1 MRTSSTVANGNMA
14 TEELEPLLEDSE
26 EEKEEIQ
33 DEPERCD
40 AEGTGDGFTLDEV
53 LRLGGTKADYVML
66 YSLNENE
73 ELVDGGKKTAIDDLK
88 EGELEAFINK
98 IGISKYS
105 RILQE
110 NEDCTEKEKQI
121 TKEKEKVDKKSKNKK
136 NEGLKKKFHDGKDE
150 QKELP
155 GKNGK
160 KKLIQDNEVSSTS
173 GLPGRKAKQQVT
185 FEFQPKTYLLI
196 KPGGKWYDVE
206 YTNEHSSKPQDE
218 SFIAQYRNLAKQLY
232 EHETNLY
239 RNKKNIQ
246 KGANSTWMKTVVT
259 TGTLVDR
266 MAAMTLMVQDAPVH
280 TLHFVEALVNQIK
293 KKGSRRQCLMALST
307 LTELLVSDL
316 LPDNRKLRT
325 FSQHPFKNLQELAS
339 GNKDAQDKRLILWYF
354 EHLLKHYFAE
364 FVQALETLAHD
375 TVQATKA
382 RALATVH
389 EILCNKPEQEKAL
402 LVQLVN
408 KLGDPQY
415 KLATKASY
423 LLETLLHKHPN
434 MKMVV
439 CCEVERLLYRPNI
452 SLKAQYYAICFLNQM
467 VLSHE
472 ESDLAGKLIAVYFSF
487 FHAYV
492 KKTELDSKMLSA
504 LLSGVNRAFPYSKMD
519 DEKIMEQMD
528 TLFRVVHV
536 VNFTTSVQ
544 ALMLLFQVMDSQQA
558 ISNRYYVALYRK
570 LLDPELAQYS
580 KQAMFLNLL
589 YKSLKSDVV
598 LCRIKAFIKRILQAA
613 CGQTPAF
620 ICGALYL
627 ISEILKLKPG
637 IRVLLQ
643 EHEESDEEEH
653 FKDVDDSDEEKF
665 EDLDEKIMEKKSD
678 EGAKCIAAAKG
689 QEMEVQNT
697 IVYRKTESTASGSW
711 LHYKNQGGKCLG
723 SYDPLHRNPLSC
735 GADRTGL
742 WELKKLSEHFHPSV
756 ALFATTILQGNQ
768 IQYSGDPL
776 QDFTLMR
783 FLDRFVYRNPKQHK
797 GKENTDSVVMQP
809 KQKLLLNDVRN
820 LPVNSQKFI
829 EQRESQIP
837 VDEIFFH
844 RYYKR
849 LNATQKL
856 RRFRGDEEPVEDV
869 DDDEFEQVLDFYEGD
884 KSFETLIDDSLDF
897 ASNMKQKSS
906 KVAKGV
912 EEQANSDLDEDDM
925 AGLDDEEISLGSL
938 DEEDFGEMVGE
949 EGGVFMDEPDDDTK
963 DLEDNQIEAFE
974 EVDSATTIKRRNKS
988 DKRKS
993 EDLDFAKFVTGKK
1006 QKKGFKDDADMFA
1019 AAEEFGYL
1027 LDENAGSKFDN
1038 IGINAM
1044 ANKDKASMKQL
1055 QWESDR
1061 DAWIRG
1067 KDTQTLRKQKKKF
1080 KAMKL
1085 KNKQKRFL
1093 NKNVY

>member
-1 MRTSSTVANGNMA
+1 
-14 TEELEPLLEDSE
+14 
-26 EEKEEIQ
+26 
-33 DEPERCD
+33 
-40 AEGTGDGFTLDEV
+40 
-53 LRLGGTKADYVML
+53 ML
-66 YSLNENE
+66 SSLNENE

-88 EGELEAFINK
+88 EGELEAFISK
-98 IGISKYS
+98 LGISKYS
-105 RILQE
+105 QNLLEE
-110 NEDCTEKEKQI
+110 NDDEHTKKEKQVK
-121 TKEKEKVDKKSKNKK
+121 KEKEKVDKKGKKNK
-136 NEGLKKKFHDGKDE
+136 NEGLKEKFPAGKGHKELSGKD
-150 QKELP
+150 
-155 GKNGK
+155 GK

-173 GLPGRKAKQQVT
+173 GLLGRKAKQQVT
-185 FEFQPKTYLLI
+185 FEFQPKAYLLI
-196 KPGGKWYDVE
+196 KPGGKWYDVG
-206 YTNEHSSKPQDE
+206 YTNEHSSEPQDE
-218 SFIAQYRNLAKQLY
+218 PLVTQYRNLAKQLY
-232 EHETNLY
+232 DHETNRY
-239 RNKKNIQ
+239 RSKKNIQ

-259 TGTLVDR
+259 TGTLADR
-266 MAAMTLMVQDAPVH
+266 MAAMTLLMQDAPVH
-280 TLHFVEALVNQIK
+280 TLHFVEVLVNQIK

-307 LTELLVSDL
+307 LTELLISDL

-325 FSQHPFKNLQELAS
+325 FSQHPFKNLEELAS
-339 GNKDAQDKRLILWYF
+339 GNKDARDKRLILWYF
-354 EHLLKHYFAE
+354 EHLLKHHVAE

-389 EILCNKPEQEKAL
+389 ELLCNKPEQEKAL
-402 LVQLVN
+402 LIQLVN

-434 MKMVV
+434 MKTVV

-492 KKTELDSKMLSA
+492 KKAELDSKMLSA

-544 ALMLLFQVMDSQQA
+544 ALMLLFQVMESQQA

-570 LLDPELAQYS
+570 LLDPGLAQCS

-589 YKSLKSDVV
+589 YKSLKSDLV
-598 LCRIKAFIKRILQAA
+598 LRRVKAFIKRILQAT

-637 IRVLLQ
+637 IQVLLQ
-643 EHEESDEEEH
+643 EYGESDEEEH
-653 FKDVDDSDEEKF
+653 FKDVDDSDEEEKF
-665 EDLDEKIMEKKSD
+665 EDLCEEKVEKKSED
-678 EGAKCIAAAKG
+678 EGEKCIDADKG
-689 QEMEVQNT
+689 QMVVPKT
-697 IVYRKTESTASGSW
+697 IVAGKQESTASGSW
-711 LHYKNQGGKCLG
+711 LHHKNREGGKCLAN
-723 SYDPLHRNPLSC
+723 YDPLHRNPLSC
-735 GADRTGL
+735 GADRTSL
-742 WELKKLSEHFHPSV
+742 WELRKLSEHFHPSV
-756 ALFATTILQGNQ
+756 ALFATTILQGDQ
-768 IQYSGDPL
+768 VQYSGDPL

-829 EQRESQIP
+829 EREESQIP

-849 LNATQKL
+849 LNASQKL
-856 RRFRGDEEPVEDV
+856 RRLRRDNEPVEDV
-869 DDDEFEQVLDFYEGD
+869 DDDEFDQLLDSYEGD
-884 KSFETLIDDSLDF
+884 KYFETLIDDNLDF
-897 ASNMKQKSS
+897 ASNIKQKSS
-906 KVAKGV
+906 KDVKGID
-912 EEQANSDLDEDDM
+912 EQANSDLDEDDM
-925 AGLDDEEISLGSL
+925 GDLDDEEVSLGSL
-938 DEEDFGEMVGE
+938 DEEDFGEAMGG
-949 EGGVFMDEPDDDTK
+949 GGVFMDEPDDDTE
-963 DLEDNQIEAFE
+963 DLEDNEMEAFE
-974 EVDSATTIKRRNKS
+974 ETDSTATIKKS
-988 DKRKS
+988 SKSSGKRKKG
-993 EDLDFAKFVTGKK
+993 EDLDFAKFVAGKK
-1006 QKKGFKDDADMFA
+1006 QKKGFKDDSNMFA
-1019 AAEEFGYL
+1019 AAEEFSYL
-1027 LDENAGSKFDN
+1027 LDENTGSKFDN

-1067 KDTQTLRKQKKKF
+1067 KDTQTLRKQKKTF
-1080 KAMKL
+1080 KAKKL
-1085 KNKQKRFL
+1085 QNKQKRFL
-1093 NKNVY
+1093 NKHR

>member
-1 MRTSSTVANGNMA
+1 MA
-14 TEELEPLLEDSE
+14 AEELEPLFEEGLEAEGDEES
-26 EEKEEIQ
+26 EEKE
-33 DEPERCD
+33 D
-40 AEGTGDGFTLDEV
+40 EGTDDGFTLGEV

-66 YSLNENE
+66 SSLNENE
-73 ELVDGGKKTAIDDLK
+73 DLVDGGKKTAIDDLK
-88 EGELEAFINK
+88 EGELQAFITK

-105 RILQE
+105 KILLEE
-110 NEDCTEKEKQI
+110 NDEEHAKKEKQVK
-121 TKEKEKVDKKSKNKK
+121 KEKEKVDKNK
-136 NEGLKKKFHDGKDE
+136 NEGLKEKFQDGKGDK
-150 QKELP
+150 KELP
-155 GKNGK
+155 GKDGK
-160 KKLIQDNEVSSTS
+160 KKRIQDNEVSSTS
-173 GLPGRKAKQQVT
+173 GLLGKKAKQQLS
-185 FEFQPKTYLLI
+185 FEFQPKPYILI
-196 KPGGKWYDVE
+196 KPGGKWYDAG
-206 YTNEHSSKPQDE
+206 YTSEHSSELQDE
-218 SFIAQYRNLAKQLY
+218 PFVSQYRNLAKQLY

-239 RNKKNIQ
+239 RSKKNMQ
-246 KGANSTWMKTVVT
+246 KGTNSTWMKTVVT
-259 TGTLVDR
+259 TGTLADR
-266 MAAMTLMVQDAPVH
+266 MAAMTLLVQDAPVH

-293 KKGSRRQCLMALST
+293 KKGSRRQCLMALNT
-307 LTELLVSDL
+307 LTELLMSDL

-325 FSQHPFKNLQELAS
+325 FSQHPFKNLEELAS
-339 GNKDAQDKRLILWYF
+339 GNRDARDKRLILWYF
-354 EHLLKHYFAE
+354 EHLLKHHFAE
-364 FVQALETLAHD
+364 FVQALETLSHD

-389 EILCNKPEQEKAL
+389 EMLCNKPEQEKAL
-402 LVQLVN
+402 LIQLVN

-434 MKMVV
+434 MKTVV
-439 CCEVERLLYRPNI
+439 CYEVERLLYRPNI
-452 SLKAQYYAICFLNQM
+452 NPKAQYYAICFLNQM

-492 KKTELDSKMLSA
+492 KKAELDSKMLSA
-504 LLSGVNRAFPYSKMD
+504 LLSGVNRAFPYSKTD
-519 DEKIMEQMD
+519 DEKIMGQMD

-544 ALMLLFQVMDSQQA
+544 ALMLLYQVMDSQQA

-570 LLDPELAQYS
+570 LLDPGLAQCS
-580 KQAMFLNLL
+580 KQSMFLNLL

-598 LCRIKAFIKRILQAA
+598 LRRVKAFIKRILQAS

-643 EHEESDEEEH
+643 EHGESDEEEH
-653 FKDVDDSDEEKF
+653 FKDVDDNDEEKF
-665 EDLDEKIMEKKSD
+665 EDLDEEKVGK
-678 EGAKCIAAAKG
+678 KCTDADKG
-689 QEMEVQNT
+689 QEMDVQNT
-697 IVYRKTESTASGSW
+697 IVAEKTESTAFGSW
-711 LHYKNQGGKCLG
+711 LHHKIQEGGKCLG
-723 SYDPLHRNPLSC
+723 NYDPLHRNPLSC

-742 WELKKLSEHFHPSV
+742 WELQKLSEHFHPSV
-756 ALFATTILQGNQ
+756 ALFATAILQGNQ

-829 EQRESQIP
+829 EREESQIP

-849 LNATQKL
+849 LNASQKS
-856 RRFRGDEEPVEDV
+856 RRFRGDNEPVEEV
-869 DDDEFEQVLDFYEGD
+869 DDDEFEQLLDSYEGD
-884 KSFETLIDDSLDF
+884 KCFETLIDDSLDF
-897 ASNMKQKSS
+897 ASNMKPKS
-906 KVAKGV
+906 AKGV
-912 EEQANSDLDEDDM
+912 AEHADSDLDEDDV
-925 AGLDDEEISLGSL
+925 GDLDDEEISLGSL
-938 DEEDFGEMVGE
+938 DEEDFGEVGE
-949 EGGVFMDEPDDDTK
+949 EGGVFMDEPDD
-963 DLEDNQIEAFE
+963 LE
-974 EVDSATTIKRRNKS
+974 EVDSAATIKKS
-988 DKRKS
+988 IKKSGKRKKG

-1006 QKKGFKDDADMFA
+1006 QKKGFKDDAGMSA

-1044 ANKDKASMKQL
+1044 ANKDKASIKQL

-1067 KDTQTLRKQKKKF
+1067 KDTQTLRKQKKNF
-1080 KAMKL
+1080 KAKKL
-1085 KNKQKRFL
+1085 QNKQKRFL
-1093 NKNVY
+1093 NKR

>member
-1 MRTSSTVANGNMA
+1 MA
-14 TEELEPLLEDSE
+14 AAEKLESLLEDSDKGE
-26 EEKEEIQ
+26 SSQ
-33 DEPERCD
+33 DESEFCD
-40 AEGTGDGFTLDEV
+40 EFTLDV
-53 LRLGGTKADYVML
+53 VRRLGGTKADYVML
-66 YSLNENE
+66 SSINENE

-105 RILQE
+105 KILLEE
-110 NEDCTEKEKQI
+110 NEESNKKENQI
-121 TKEKEKVDKKSKNKK
+121 KKEKEKVDKNKK
-136 NEGLKKKFHDGKDE
+136 KGLKEKFQGGKGE
-150 QKELP
+150 QKELQ
-155 GKNGK
+155 GKDGK

-173 GLPGRKAKQQVT
+173 GLLGRKTKQQVN
-185 FEFQPKTYLLI
+185 FEFQPKSYLLI
-196 KPGGKWYDVE
+196 KPGGKWYDVA
-206 YTNEHSSKPQDE
+206 YTNEHSFKPQNE
-218 SFIAQYRNLAKQLY
+218 SFVTQYRNLAKQLY

-239 RNKKNIQ
+239 RSKKNIQ

-259 TGTLVDR
+259 TGTLADR
-266 MAAMTLMVQDAPVH
+266 MAAMTLMIQDAPVH
-280 TLHFVEALVNQIK
+280 TLHFVETLINQIK

-307 LTELLVSDL
+307 LTELLISDL
-316 LPDNRKLRT
+316 LPDNRKLRS
-325 FSQHPFKNLQELAS
+325 FSQHPLKSLQQLAS

-354 EHLLKHYFAE
+354 EHQLKHHFAE

-402 LVQLVN
+402 LTQLVN

-423 LLETLLHKHPN
+423 LLKTLLHKHPN
-434 MKMVV
+434 MKTVI
-439 CCEVERLLYRPNI
+439 CCEIERLLYRPNI

-472 ESDLAGKLIAVYFSF
+472 ENDLAGKLIAVYFSF

-492 KKTELDSKMLSA
+492 KKAELDSKMLSA
-504 LLSGVNRAFPYSKMD
+504 LLSGVNRAFPYSRMD
-519 DEKIMEQMD
+519 DEKMMEQMD
-528 TLFRVVHV
+528 TLFRIVHV

-558 ISNRYYVALYRK
+558 VSNRYYVALYRK
-570 LLDPELAQYS
+570 LLDPGMALCS

-598 LCRIKAFIKRILQAA
+598 LHRVKAFIKRILQVT

-643 EHEESDEEEH
+643 EHGELDEEEH
-653 FKDVDDSDEEKF
+653 FKDIDNSDEEEKF
-665 EDLDEKIMEKKSD
+665 EDLDDEMMKKSEN
-678 EGAKCIAAAKG
+678 EGEKYINADIGDAAKG
-689 QEMEVQNT
+689 QEMVVQNT
-697 IVYRKTESTASGSW
+697 AVNSKTESKVSGSW
-711 LHYKNQGGKCLG
+711 LHHKNQGGKSLG
-723 SYDPLHRNPLSC
+723 NYDPFHRNPLAC
-735 GADRTGL
+735 GADCTGL

-756 ALFATTILQGNQ
+756 ALFATTILQGDR

-776 QDFTLMR
+776 QDFTLIR

-797 GKENTDSVVMQP
+797 GKGNTDSIVMQP
-809 KQKLLLNDVRN
+809 KQKLLLNDMRN

-829 EQRESQIP
+829 EREESQIP

-849 LNATQKL
+849 LNASQKL
-856 RRFRGDEEPVEDV
+856 QRFRGADKAMEDV
-869 DDDEFEQVLDFYEGD
+869 DDDEFEQLLDVCEGD
-884 KSFETLIDDSLDF
+884 KSFETLIDDTLDF

-906 KVAKGV
+906 KDTKGL
-912 EEQANSDLDEDDM
+912 EQANSDLDDEDM
-925 AGLDDEEISLGSL
+925 DDEEVSLGSL
-938 DEEDFGEMVGE
+938 DEEDFGEVVGE
-949 EGGVFMDEPDDDTK
+949 EGGVFMDEPDDTQ
-963 DLEDNQIEAFE
+963 DLDDEAFE
-974 EVDSATTIKRRNKS
+974 EVDSAAIKKNNKS
-988 DKRKS
+988 GKRKKG

-1006 QKKGFKDDADMFA
+1006 QKKGFKDDSAMFA

-1044 ANKDKASMKQL
+1044 ANKDKASVKQL

-1067 KDTQTLRKQKKKF
+1067 KDAQTLRKQKKKF
-1080 KAMKL
+1080 KAKKL
-1085 KNKQKRFL
+1085 QNKQKRFL
-1093 NKNVY
+1093 NKKR

>member
-1 MRTSSTVANGNMA
+1 MAAVA
-14 TEELEPLLEDSE
+14 ELEPLLEDSE
-26 EEKEEIQ
+26 KREDSEGES
-33 DEPERCD
+33 ERCD
-40 AEGTGDGFTLDEV
+40 EEGVDAEFTLDV
-53 LRLGGTKADYVML
+53 VRRLGGTKADFVL
-66 YSLNENE
+66 LFSLNENE
-73 ELVDGGKKTAIDDLK
+73 ELVDGGKKRAIDDLQ
-88 EGELEAFINK
+88 EGELEDFINK
-98 IGISKYS
+98 IGINKYS
-105 RILQE
+105 KIALEE
-110 NEDCTEKEKQI
+110 NECTKKENKI
-121 TKEKEKVDKKSKNKK
+121 KKENEKVDKKGKNKK
-136 NEGLKKKFHDGKDE
+136 NEGLKEKFQDRKRE

-155 GKNGK
+155 GNDGK
-160 KKLIQDNEVSSTS
+160 KKLIQDNEISSTS
-173 GLPGRKAKQQVT
+173 GLLGRKTKQQIN
-185 FEFQPKTYLLI
+185 FEFQPKSNLLI
-196 KPGGKWYDVE
+196 KPGGKWYDVD
-206 YTNEHSSKPQDE
+206 YTNEHSFKKQDE
-218 SFIAQYRNLAKQLY
+218 SLVTQYRNLAKQLY

-239 RNKKNIQ
+239 RSKKNIQ

-259 TGTLVDR
+259 TGTLADR
-266 MAAMTLMVQDAPVH
+266 MAVMTLMMQDAPVH
-280 TLHFVEALVNQIK
+280 TLHLGETLISQIK
-293 KKGSRRQCLMALST
+293 KKGSRRQCLMALT
-307 LTELLVSDL
+307 TITELLLSDL
-316 LPDNRKLRT
+316 LPDNRKLQT
-325 FSQHPFKNLQELAS
+325 FSQHPFQNLEKLAS
-339 GNKDAQDKRLILWYF
+339 GNKDARDKRLILWYF
-354 EHLLKHYFAE
+354 EHQLKHLFAE

-402 LVQLVN
+402 LTQLVN

-434 MKMVV
+434 MKTVV

-452 SLKAQYYAICFLNQM
+452 NLKAQYYAICFLNQIA
-467 VLSHE
+467 LNHD
-472 ESDLAGKLIAVYFSF
+472 ESGLAGKLIAVYFSF

-519 DEKIMEQMD
+519 DEKMMEQMD

-558 ISNRYYVALYRK
+558 VSNRYYVALYRK
-570 LLDPELAQYS
+570 LLDPGLAQCS

-598 LCRIKAFIKRILQAA
+598 LRRVKAFIKRILQAS

-643 EHEESDEEEH
+643 EHGESDEEEH
-653 FKDVDDSDEEKF
+653 FKDVDNSDEEEKF
-665 EDLDEKIMEKKSD
+665 EDLDEEITNKSED
-678 EGAKCIAAAKG
+678 EGEKDINADTEDAAKG
-689 QEMEVQNT
+689 QEMDVQNT
-697 IVYRKTESTASGSW
+697 IVDNKTESTSGSW
-711 LHYKNQGGKCLG
+711 LHHKNQGGKCLG
-723 SYDPLHRNPLSC
+723 NYDPLHRNPLSC

-797 GKENTDSVVMQP
+797 GKENTDSIVMQP

-820 LPVNSQKFI
+820 LPVNSQRYI
-829 EQRESQIP
+829 EREESQIP

-849 LNATQKL
+849 LDASLKL
-856 RRFRGDEEPVEDV
+856 RRFRGENEALEDV
-869 DDDEFEQVLDFYEGD
+869 DDDEFEQLLDYYEGE
-884 KSFETLIDDSLDF
+884 KSFETFIDGTLDF

-906 KVAKGV
+906 KDVMKL
-912 EEQANSDLDEDDM
+912 EEQADSDLDDEDMGD
-925 AGLDDEEISLGSL
+925 LDDEELSLGSL
-938 DEEDFGEMVGE
+938 DGEDFEEVIGE
-949 EGGVFMDEPDDDTK
+949 EGGVFMDEPDDTK
-963 DLEDNQIEAFE
+963 DLEGAFE
-974 EVDSATTIKRRNKS
+974 EVDSAAIKKSNKS
-988 DKRKS
+988 GKRKKG
-993 EDLDFAKFVTGKK
+993 DNLDFAKFVTGKK
-1006 QKKGFKDDADMFA
+1006 HKKGFKDDADMFA

-1044 ANKDKASMKQL
+1044 ANKDKASVKQL

-1067 KDTQTLRKQKKKF
+1067 KDTRTLRKQKKNF
-1080 KAMKL
+1080 KAQKL
-1085 KNKQKRFL
+1085 QNKQKRFL
-1093 NKNVY
+1093 NKKR